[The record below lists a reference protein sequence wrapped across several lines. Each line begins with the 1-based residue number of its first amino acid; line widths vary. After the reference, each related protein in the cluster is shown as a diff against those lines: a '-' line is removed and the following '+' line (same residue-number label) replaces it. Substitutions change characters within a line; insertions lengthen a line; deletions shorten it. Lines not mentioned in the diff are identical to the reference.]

1 MKSLINILNLDSI
14 NHSDKPTAEHSKK
27 MNSDCGM
34 FTGFDI
40 SQFKSYPPPTNG
52 SATTN
57 QEIKYIQN
65 IPKNEELIETSDDVL
80 KYFGDFI
87 TDIGYTYPKE
97 KIDNIIK
104 DSGKVILK
112 LKYYYNRPRPDKVA
126 DIIGL
131 DLDNIFTGSMG
142 TPAYPSGHSTQGILI
157 ALVLSDIYPELR
169 TSLLDLGKKISFA
182 RLSAKAHYPSDSN
195 FGEELGIALY
205 KHLVKDRS
213 IR

>member
-1 MKSLINILNLDSI
+1 M
-14 NHSDKPTAEHSKK
+14 
-27 MNSDCGM
+27 
-34 FTGFDI
+34 
-40 SQFKSYPPPTNG
+40 
-52 SATTN
+52 
-57 QEIKYIQN
+57 
-65 IPKNEELIETSDDVL
+65 
-80 KYFGDFI
+80 
-87 TDIGYTYPKE
+87 
-97 KIDNIIK
+97 
-104 DSGKVILK
+104 
-112 LKYYYNRPRPDKVA
+112 
-126 DIIGL
+126 

>member
-14 NHSDKPTAEHSKK
+14 NHSDKPSAEHSKK

-40 SQFKSYPPPTNG
+40 NQFKSYPPPTNG
-52 SATTN
+52 SSKTK

-65 IPKNEELIETSDDVL
+65 IPRNEDLIKDSDDIL
-80 KYFGDFI
+80 KYFSDFI
-87 TDIGYTYPKE
+87 NDIGYTYPKE
-97 KIDNIIK
+97 KINNIIK

-126 DIIGL
+126 SILGL
-131 DLDNIFTGSMG
+131 ELNNLFTGSMG

-157 ALVLSDIYPELR
+157 GLVLSDMYPELR
-169 TSLLDLGKKISFA
+169 TDLLDLGKKISFA

-205 KHLVKDRS
+205 KHLVKDRG
-213 IR
+213 IK